1 MIEIEKKDFKTVVDE
16 IVTAK
21 DLRLIIEK
29 SLKNHHHYRL
39 IILDISKGS
48 KSRNFRLIKEIAKNR
63 KISERFIVDQA
74 RSVISFFNQGA
85 EEDLDDYYKILECSM
100 QSDDEDIRNNW
111 IRLMK
116 LYHPDKIGEPGLEK
130 TKKINEA
137 YNFLIDPINREQ
149 YDKSYFPDIPLKI
162 KNLDYIQF
170 KNRRFLAVMASLLLL
185 MPVFYIYK
193 SLTSSEV
200 NIEYSEKPV
209 ESKSLLKTNNDKS
222 SIEIANNEKIV
233 DTESKDIDTSTDNA
247 LVKKEDLDSLKDE
260 SYKDKKDNTVS
271 VSDFDETDSEVIVL
285 EDKNIDNVEANNA
298 DSIEIADTQSS
309 DIDTDTDNALV
320 KKEDLDSLK
329 DESYKDKK
337 DNTVSVSDFDEI
349 DSEAIVLEDKN
360 IDNVEANSADSIEIV
375 DTQSSDIDTGTE
387 NTFVKEQDLDFL
399 KDESYKDN
407 KDNTSSV
414 NNLDEIEGEAIVQ
427 KQNLG
432 DEIDEAAEDSL
443 DMAGDAEIAS
453 VKIDDNKID
462 ESVYTKLE
470 SVVENENEKEIETDV
485 GYKSSDPIIPQKYTV
500 KKGDS
505 LWSLSDKFDIS
516 INEIKKQNSLNKNTI
531 KPGES
536 LILSK
541 KDDYTGGKNKS
552 DIHVTSGID
561 KNLKDNNKGPSIASN
576 NKVIDEEKTSNK
588 KPEIKKKKRI
598 KVSNIEEFE
607 LSLLKVN
614 RINTPNKSSIYT
626 AISDYIFAYKNRDMK
641 KLGTLFDV
649 NAKENGVSMDKVF
662 KMYRKNFEE
671 LDVVAYDIKFNKVN
685 LDKKKATVDGDFII
699 SFTNTSEDVFK
710 KSYGDIN
717 WKLTWNDNS
726 WLINEIRYNV
736 TSTKVGDEFNKQ
748 Y

>member
-1 MIEIEKKDFKTVVDE
+1 MIEIEKKDFETVVNE

-29 SLKNHHHYRL
+29 SLKNHHHYRS

-48 KSRNFRLIKEIAKNR
+48 KSRNFRLIKKIAKNR
-63 KISERFIVDQA
+63 KISDRFIVDQA

-85 EEDLDDYYKILECSM
+85 EEDLDDYYKILQCSM

-137 YNFLIDPINREQ
+137 YNFLIDPINREH

-170 KNRRFLAVMASLLLL
+170 KNKRFLTIMTSLLLMVPL
-185 MPVFYIYK
+185 FYVYK
-193 SLTSSEV
+193 SFTGSDV
-200 NIEYSEKPV
+200 GIEYSEKPV

-222 SIEIANNEKIV
+222 SKEITNNEEIA

-247 LVKKEDLDSLKDE
+247 
-260 SYKDKKDNTVS
+260 
-271 VSDFDETDSEVIVL
+271 
-285 EDKNIDNVEANNA
+285 
-298 DSIEIADTQSS
+298 
-309 DIDTDTDNALV
+309 
-320 KKEDLDSLK
+320 
-329 DESYKDKK
+329 
-337 DNTVSVSDFDEI
+337 
-349 DSEAIVLEDKN
+349 
-360 IDNVEANSADSIEIV
+360 
-375 DTQSSDIDTGTE
+375 
-387 NTFVKEQDLDFL
+387 FVKEQDIDFL
-399 KDESYKDN
+399 KDEVFNDTKDN
-407 KDNTSSV
+407 AASV

-432 DEIDEAAEDSL
+432 DEIEEATEDSL
-443 DMAGDAEIAS
+443 DMAGDAEIAW

-462 ESVYTKLE
+462 KSDNTKLE
-470 SVVENENEKEIETDV
+470 SVVEKEKEIESDV

-541 KDDYTGGKNKS
+541 TDDYTGGKKKS
-552 DIHVTSGID
+552 DIQVTSETY

-576 NKVIDEEKTSNK
+576 KKVIDEVKTSNK
-588 KPEIKKKKRI
+588 KPGINKNKTR
-598 KVSNIEEFE
+598 KVRNVEELE

-614 RINTPNKSSIYT
+614 KINTPNKSSIYT

-662 KMYRKNFEE
+662 KMYRKNFKV
-671 LDVVAYDIKFNKVN
+671 LDIVAYDIKFNKIN
-685 LDKKKATVDGDFII
+685 LDKRKCTCI
-699 SFTNTSEDVFK
+699 FK
-710 KSYGDIN
+710 
-717 WKLTWNDNS
+717 
-726 WLINEIRYNV
+726 
-736 TSTKVGDEFNKQ
+736 
-748 Y
+748 

>member
-1 MIEIEKKDFKTVVDE
+1 MIEIEKKDFETVVDE

-29 SLKNHHHYRL
+29 SLKNHHHYRS

-48 KSRNFRLIKEIAKNR
+48 KSRNFRVIKEIAKNR
-63 KISERFIVDQA
+63 KISDRFIVDQA

-85 EEDLDDYYKILECSM
+85 EEDLDDYYEILQCSL

-137 YNFLIDPINREQ
+137 YNILIDPVSREH
-149 YDKSYFPDIPLKI
+149 YDKSYFPDIPVRI

-170 KNRRFLAVMASLLLL
+170 KNRRFLAVLASLLLL
-185 MPVFYIYK
+185 IPVFYIYK

-200 NIEYSEKPV
+200 NIEYSEKPD
-209 ESKSLLKTNNDKS
+209 KSADLNDANDDKS
-222 SIEIANNEKIV
+222 SIKIANNEKIV
-233 DTESKDIDTSTDNA
+233 DTESSNIDTGADNA
-247 LVKKEDLDSLKDE
+247 FVKEEDLDSLKDE

-271 VSDFDETDSEVIVL
+271 VSDFDETDSE
-285 EDKNIDNVEANNA
+285 
-298 DSIEIADTQSS
+298 
-309 DIDTDTDNALV
+309 
-320 KKEDLDSLK
+320 
-329 DESYKDKK
+329 
-337 DNTVSVSDFDEI
+337 
-349 DSEAIVLEDKN
+349 AIVIEENN
-360 IDNVEANSADSIEIV
+360 IANVEANSTDSIEIV
-375 DTQSSDIDTGTE
+375 DTQSSDIDTDTD
-387 NTFVKEQDLDFL
+387 NAFVKEQDLDSVT
-399 KDESYKDN
+399 DEVYNDTKDN
-407 KDNTSSV
+407 AASV
-414 NNLDEIEGEAIVQ
+414 NNLDEIEGGAIVQ

-432 DEIDEAAEDSL
+432 DEIEEAAEDSL
-443 DMAGDAEIAS
+443 DMAGDAEIAW

-470 SVVENENEKEIETDV
+470 SVVENEKEIESDV

-541 KDDYTGGKNKS
+541 TDDYTGADKLSK
-552 DIHVTSGID
+552 IQVASGID
-561 KNLKDNNKGPSIASN
+561 KNLKDSTNNITVAS
-576 NKVIDEEKTSNK
+576 KKQMIDEAITINNNLT
-588 KPEIKKKKRI
+588 IKKKKPI
-598 KVSNIEEFE
+598 KVRNVEELE

-614 RINTPNKSSIYT
+614 NINTPNKSSVYT

-671 LDVVAYDIKFNKVN
+671 LYVVAYDIKFNKVN
-685 LDKKKATVDGDFII
+685 LDKRKATVDGDFII

-726 WLINEIRYNV
+726 WLINEIRYKV
-736 TSTKVGDEFNKQ
+736 TSTKVGDDLNKQ